1 MKIYIT
7 NKFLYFILGLSLFI
21 DLYFNIDSA
30 GSGGFIIDFKSTWP
44 IVENPLGYKAV
55 HDMKFPLH
63 YYIAAII
70 YNIVNDKEILRL
82 IYCFASLSIP
92 YLFYLCL
99 RIKYTKININNLFL
113 FSLIIFLLP
122 SVRSAAVWPNT
133 QITAIIFFLISLL
146 YFLKWENKKEFNV
159 INKEILLTIFFMTLT
174 VYTRQIYAMIF
185 AYFMLIFFLNLSRLV
200 FFKTV
205 FLVGCFALPGIIFVV
220 LMPRILQATF
230 EFKLYNSLLVNSSI
244 ISFYLIPFFSIL
256 YFFEK
261 KLSFPDKYQIA
272 FFLIS
277 SFVLFCALFF
287 DYNYLMGGGYFI
299 KLSKIIFNNFYLF
312 YITSIIGFFLIYLLS
327 KENNLNLILNL
338 IVIFTISAYI
348 IFMKYF
354 EPMYILILFLLM
366 KTRFTIIFLENKK
379 YIYLYHLYIILYL
392 STAIINNFFLFSKSI

>member
-92 YLFYLCL
+92 YLFYMCL

-146 YFLKWENKKEFNV
+146 YFLKWENKKEFKV

-277 SFVLFCALFF
+277 FFVLFCALFF